1 MSDATK
7 TANCLIKQHGDEAP
21 VVAADRAADS
31 ERAGE
36 EEEWQH
42 WANVIVET
50 KILLARDY
58 SD

>member
-7 TANCLIKQHGDEAP
+7 TANRLIKQHGEDAP
-21 VVAADRAADS
+21 VVAADRAAAS

-36 EEEWQH
+36 EAEWQH
-42 WANVIVET
+42 WATVIVET
-50 KILLARDY
+50 KMLLARDF